1 MSVTDAQFRIGVAA
15 AGVVM
20 VATMAAVRFCG
31 SIPLPDKPA
40 PPSRSP
46 VQSQFASPVVY
57 QDFLAKDAAFAG
69 VATPTLEQMSR
80 KLAFRA
86 DEARHVIE
94 PGQPPL
100 TLAGLE
106 LSAQKKDRS
115 LVLAIRN
122 VTDTALAYTVVSTPA
137 PNSSACASA
146 RPTALN
152 AMALTP
158 GETVTR
164 VECVWRT
171 NTAIVVSRVETAE
184 VLPLQA
190 WYLSMVPPTKVG
202 IPERVARAHQPPP
215 KTELCSPV
223 MAQALR
229 TGLER
234 GQIVW
239 RDLVDFFARH
249 RCATYQ
255 FPLNYRAFRSDNE
268 RPIPAVAPS
277 R

>member
-1 MSVTDAQFRIGVAA
+1 MT
-15 AGVVM
+15 
-20 VATMAAVRFCG
+20 AVRFCG
-31 SIPLPDKPA
+31 SLPLPTKPP
-40 PPSRSP
+40 PPSVAAAP
-46 VQSQFASPVVY
+46 SQFASPVVY

-69 VATPTLEQMSR
+69 VPLPSHEQMTR

-94 PGQPPL
+94 VGQPAI

-106 LSAQKKDRS
+106 LSAQKRDRT

-122 VTDTALAYTVVSTPA
+122 VTDSALAYTVVATPA

-152 AMALTP
+152 AMVLAA
-158 GETVTR
+158 GESVMR
-164 VECVWRT
+164 VECVWRSD
-171 NTAIVVSRVETAE
+171 TAIVVTRAETAE

-190 WYLSMVPPTKVG
+190 WYLSMVPPTQVG
-202 IPERVARAHQPPP
+202 ISERVARAHQPPP
-215 KTELCSPV
+215 KAQLCSPV
-223 MAQALR
+223 MAQAVR

-234 GQIVW
+234 GQIGW
-239 RDLVDFFARH
+239 RDLVDFYARH

-255 FPLNYRAFRSDNE
+255 FPLSYRALKVDNE
-268 RPIPAVAPS
+268 YPIPAVAPS